1 MQENTIT
8 IVRHIYNLILITEH
22 SGVFSVPPAPGL
34 QELTG
39 LAHCPPLRLR
49 QEEVDEGGEEG
60 QQDGEG
66 EEGEFVE
73 LRDEDEGEDEADEQV
88 GGPVDED
95 HHRAGGRPGKYFIKM
110 IGNIS

>member
-1 MQENTIT
+1 MYYCT
-8 IVRHIYNLILITEH
+8 IYNTEH

-39 LAHCPPLRLR
+39 LPHSPPLGLR

-66 EEGEFVE
+66 EEGEVAQ
-73 LRDEDEGEDEADEQV
+73 LRDEDDGEDEADEQV

-95 HHRAGGRPGKYFIKM
+95 HHRAGGRPGKYFIEM
-110 IGNIS
+110 IENIS

>member
-1 MQENTIT
+1 MINIARGCTNTE
-8 IVRHIYNLILITEH
+8 R

-34 QELTG
+34 QELAG
-39 LAHCPPLRLR
+39 LPHRPPLGLR
-49 QEEVDEGGEEG
+49 QEEEDEGGEEG

-66 EEGEFVE
+66 EEGEVLQ

-110 IGNIS
+110 IENIS

>member
-1 MQENTIT
+1 MHESK
-8 IVRHIYNLILITEH
+8 YDNLILNC
-22 SGVFSVPPAPGL
+22 SGVFSVPPTPGL

-39 LAHCPPLRLR
+39 LPHGPTLGLR
-49 QEEVDEGGEEG
+49 QEEEDEGGEEG

-66 EEGEFVE
+66 EEGEVLQ

-95 HHRAGGRPGKYFIKM
+95 HHRAGGGPRKYFIKL